1 MPALPPSAFSAD
13 DHPHRRR
20 NLLTGEWVL
29 VSPHRAKRPWQGETG
44 EVAPVDGPA
53 HDPACYLCPG
63 NTRTSGDVN
72 PDYPGAYAFDNDFPA
87 LMADSP
93 APISDDPLF
102 PIAPARGAA
111 RVICYSP
118 HHSRTMP
125 DMDLP
130 AIRSLVDCWA
140 DESATLATRFANVAV
155 FENKGAMMGCS
166 SPHPHG
172 QIWASDFVPTAVAA
186 EDREQAAWRAAHG
199 EPLLAQVAAREAE
212 LGTRVVEANDHWL
225 AIVPWWA
232 VWPFEILL
240 IARDD
245 VARIEHLTAPARD
258 ALAAILRAV
267 TRRYD
272 ALFGA
277 SFPYSMGWHQCP
289 GTSADPA
296 AWRLH
301 AHFNPP
307 LLRSATVRKFMV
319 GFEMFGE
326 SQRDLTP
333 ETAAARLRALEIAA

>member
-1 MPALPPSAFSAD
+1 MTQFVPD
-13 DHPHRRR
+13 DHPHRRQ
-20 NLLTGEWVL
+20 NLLNGKWVL

-44 EVAPVDGPA
+44 EVVKAQGPSY
-53 HDPACYLCPG
+53 DPSCYLCPG
-63 NTRTSGDVN
+63 NARTSGERN

-87 LMADSP
+87 LMPDNP
-93 APISDDPLF
+93 APQGNDPVF
-102 PIAPARGAA
+102 RVAEARGTA

-118 HHSRTMP
+118 DHSRTMP

-140 DESATLATRFANVAV
+140 DESASLAARFANVAV

-172 QIWASDFVPTAVAA
+172 QIWASDFVPTEVAD
-186 EDREQAAWRAAHG
+186 EDREQAAWWASRGRVLLDEVAERELAAG
-199 EPLLAQVAAREAE
+199 E
-212 LGTRVVEANDHWL
+212 RVVEANDHWL
-225 AIVPWWA
+225 AVVPWWA

-240 IARDD
+240 IARDA
-245 VARIEHLTAPARD
+245 VGRIEQLSPPARD
-258 ALAAILRAV
+258 ALADILRRV

-272 ALFGA
+272 GLFQT

-289 GTSADPA
+289 GGSADPHS
-296 AWRLH
+296 WRLH

-319 GFEMFGE
+319 GFEMFAE
-326 SQRDLTP
+326 SQRDLTA
-333 ETAAARLRALEIAA
+333 ETAAARLRAVEIAA